1 MKKLL
6 TSIFTLL
13 LLFGIGTGAMAATN
27 NLPCSMKDFKE
38 MLPFMQEKHPDLSE
52 KQLKQMHKDCA
63 AQAKKADVTN
73 CPVNNN

>member
-1 MKKLL
+1 MR
-6 TSIFTLL
+6 
-13 LLFGIGTGAMAATN
+13 AATN

-63 AQAKKADVTN
+63 AQAKKSDVTN
-73 CPVNNN
+73 CPLKNNN